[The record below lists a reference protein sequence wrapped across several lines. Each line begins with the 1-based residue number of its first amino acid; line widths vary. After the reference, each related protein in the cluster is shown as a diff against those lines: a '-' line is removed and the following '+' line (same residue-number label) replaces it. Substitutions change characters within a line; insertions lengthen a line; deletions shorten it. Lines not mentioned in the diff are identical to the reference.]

1 MPFSPVTSISCK
13 KGLFRA
19 VQRHEKSSFFGR
31 KSTAEAAFRL
41 LLPPYRPAVRNL
53 IGDFRSPK
61 PLGASG
67 FAREQEI
74 PALKMRQTHF
84 VRAGIDLVCSLFRI
98 RALLPAAG
106 EDRAFRRSMLH
117 GASGF
122 AREQKIPALKVRQAH
137 FVRAGIDIV
146 LIIFGKEKTSVQ
158 KQSHGK
164 CFARCRRIAACVSR
178 DHLWMRISGSTAS
191 ISTKPTSSFIR
202 SIYTGTWS
210 DFSRSRTSVYRY
222 RLK

>member
-67 FAREQEI
+67 FAREQE
-74 PALKMRQTHF
+74 
-84 VRAGIDLVCSLFRI
+84 
-98 RALLPAAG
+98 
-106 EDRAFRRSMLH
+106 
-117 GASGF
+117 
-122 AREQKIPALKVRQAH
+122 IPALKVRQAH